1 MVQPGL
7 AARPD
12 PSHWAL
18 VELKGPV
25 IVLPQICAESTLAAM
40 VVFGKW
46 SLWAVI
52 ILTTIAIAVSIAA
65 AGHLVIAAALVAVVV
80 VGAIYQLRDSTNL

>member
-1 MVQPGL
+1 
-7 AARPD
+7 
-12 PSHWAL
+12 
-18 VELKGPV
+18 
-25 IVLPQICAESTLAAM
+25 M

-65 AGHLVIAAALVAVVV
+65 AGHLVIAAALVAMVV